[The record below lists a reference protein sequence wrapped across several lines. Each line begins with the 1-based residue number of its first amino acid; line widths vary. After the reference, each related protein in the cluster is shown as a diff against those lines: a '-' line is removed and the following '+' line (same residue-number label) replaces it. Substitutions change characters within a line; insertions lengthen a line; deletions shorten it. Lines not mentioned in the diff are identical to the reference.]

1 MSNFS
6 KIHLLHTLIYNLI
19 TCLEPWLVVVV
30 PKLQVATM
38 LLGAMPL
45 SPNLGCWALELVTKI
60 HDQNLLV

>member
-19 TCLEPWLVVVV
+19 TCLEPWLVVV

-45 SPNLGCWALELVTKI
+45 SQNLTFWALELVTKI
-60 HDQNLLV
+60 HDQNLLA